1 VSEALLIPFY
11 LDKTPVGTVWIV
23 SHKLERKFDREDE
36 RIVKLLANFASA
48 DWQLWKARASA
59 EKLTEELMVANE
71 ALQSQAILY
80 EREQQRAAQTL
91 EDTKAQLSK
100 KVVALENELDGLK
113 NNLKRLWFSLIR
125 IGLAWLLSFQK
136 SKLINPLLSR
146 NLHVCNPAASAKAN
160 YHISLRLGPCFCG
173 FLDDMTFT
181 LSDFGT
187 ISTGGKQHEA
197 PRPSA
202 HVIQRCQQLAAHVA
216 VGRRR

>member
-1 VSEALLIPFY
+1 VGSGGRVIFAPPQQNYATKCESLRHDHRAELQPNDVSAGPPFSSLKTFYPFVSEALLIPFY

-36 RIVKLLANFASA
+36 RIVKVLANFASA
-48 DWQLWKARASA
+48 GWQLWKARASA

-113 NNLKRLWFSLIR
+113 NNLKRL
-125 IGLAWLLSFQK
+125 
-136 SKLINPLLSR
+136 
-146 NLHVCNPAASAKAN
+146 
-160 YHISLRLGPCFCG
+160 
-173 FLDDMTFT
+173 
-181 LSDFGT
+181 
-187 ISTGGKQHEA
+187 
-197 PRPSA
+197 
-202 HVIQRCQQLAAHVA
+202 
-216 VGRRR
+216 